1 MAATR
6 MRVEYVDGTFKEVR
20 ITPRAQMMAESKF
33 DGITERA
40 ALQATFYMTW
50 ASLNQAGKEPND
62 FETWVDKIIDCED
75 MDPKVMVN
83 GVPVLASTLAPP
95 QLDPTQPVPSP
106 EPSSPSASEPGAL

>member
-6 MRVEYVDGTFKEVR
+6 MRVEYTDGTFKEVR

-33 DGITERA
+33 EGITERA

-50 ASLNQAGKEPND
+50 ASLNQSGQEPND
-62 FETWVDKIIDCED
+62 FETWVDHIVDCED

-83 GVPVLASTLAPP
+83 GRAVLASTMAPP
-95 QLDPTQPVPSP
+95 ALDPTQPAPSP
-106 EPSSPSASEPGAL
+106 APSLQSVSVPVSD